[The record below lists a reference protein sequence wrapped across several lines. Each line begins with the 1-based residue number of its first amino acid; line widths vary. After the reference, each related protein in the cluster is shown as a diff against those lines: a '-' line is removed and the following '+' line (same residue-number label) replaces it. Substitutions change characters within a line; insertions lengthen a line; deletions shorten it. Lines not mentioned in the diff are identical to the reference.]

1 MMVFVLNA
9 NLKRERRSKEVIY
22 NFYTPKRKRQKKD
35 KQSLFM
41 QAVIEIHMCVC
52 FASSRRQETPDTHH
66 TKK

>member
-1 MMVFVLNA
+1 MAIVFLRSWKKINR
-9 NLKRERRSKEVIY
+9 KSKEVIY

-41 QAVIEIHMCVC
+41 QAVIEIHMLCVLC
-52 FASSRRQETPDTHH
+52 REWENNPPDAH